1 MKTKLI
7 MVVITMVAFT
17 FSGNSVADAQ
27 TGVKGGLN
35 LANVDADFPDEFD
48 TSYRTGLAI
57 GLFHHFE
64 MSESFGFRPELMYV
78 QKGYAA
84 SGSFVIDYDFFGET
98 FEMEVDTEIQ
108 LELDYVDFVL
118 PAIYM
123 INPAE
128 QVSPQ
133 IFAGPYAGFNV
144 GATTEVSMEMSAE
157 GISESMSE
165 SEDISD
171 EVSSLDYGLI
181 FGGGIRIQ
189 AGAGHLT
196 ADIRYNLGL
205 ADILEE
211 VDDFDDDF
219 DDFING
225 NDFDEE
231 PDDEIFNRGI
241 MLTIG
246 YQF

>member
-1 MKTKLI
+1 
-7 MVVITMVAFT
+7 MVVITMVAFA

-57 GLFHHFE
+57 GLFHHLE

-84 SGSFVIDYDFFGET
+84 SVSFDFFGET
-98 FEMEVDTEIQ
+98 FELDTETQ
-108 LELDYVDFVL
+108 LDYVDIVL
-118 PAIYM
+118 PAIYT

-144 GATTEVSMEMSAE
+144 GATTEVSAE
-157 GISESMSE
+157 GMSE

-171 EVSSLDYGLI
+171 DVASLDYGVVL
-181 FGGGIRIQ
+181 GGGARIQ
-189 AGAGHLT
+189 AGTGHIT
-196 ADIRYNLGL
+196 ADIRFSLGL
-205 ADILEE
+205 ADLVDNGEIEE
-211 VDDFDDDF
+211 DI
-219 DDFING
+219 ING

-241 MLTIG
+241 MLTVG